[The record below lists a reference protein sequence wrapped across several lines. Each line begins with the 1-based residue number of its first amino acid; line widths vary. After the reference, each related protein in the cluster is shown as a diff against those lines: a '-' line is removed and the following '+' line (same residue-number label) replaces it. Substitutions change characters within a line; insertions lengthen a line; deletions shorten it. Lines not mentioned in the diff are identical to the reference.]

1 MRRERRPRTDSGK
14 LTWKEQEE
22 EKELYGISSRG
33 RKLDRQATQ
42 GAPPSAQTGL
52 LTMIGASGLR
62 T

>member
-1 MRRERRPRTDSGK
+1 MKLPRVSQM
-14 LTWKEQEE
+14 EQEE

-33 RKLDRQATQ
+33 WKLDRQATQ
-42 GAPPSAQTGL
+42 GVLPSAQTGL

>member
-1 MRRERRPRTDSGK
+1 MSAEPTVK
-14 LTWKEQEE
+14 LPWVSPMEQEV

-33 RKLDRQATQ
+33 RKLDRHATQ

>member
-1 MRRERRPRTDSGK
+1 MVKLPRVSQM
-14 LTWKEQEE
+14 EQEE

>member
-1 MRRERRPRTDSGK
+1 MSAEPTVKLPRVSQM
-14 LTWKEQEE
+14 EQEE